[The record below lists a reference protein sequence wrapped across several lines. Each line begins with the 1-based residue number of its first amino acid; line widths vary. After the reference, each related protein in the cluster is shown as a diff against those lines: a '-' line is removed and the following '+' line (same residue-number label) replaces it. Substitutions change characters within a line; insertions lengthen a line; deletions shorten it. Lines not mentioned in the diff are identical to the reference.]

1 QGLLCLFDAVG
12 PCANAVKDSQR
23 TKTTAQTTRVLVC
36 VWGARGLPGRALE
49 AARWYAQLV
58 NEAGGLS
65 PIDQVLQGTVGQG
78 RPVEPSGAMRA
89 ARMGPLRMTT
99 EQDLRR
105 RIAEL
110 EDENQRLRRNEGEC
124 PFRRLAE
131 CLATGAVYI
140 RNGSLWFNS
149 EASRIVG
156 YTPEELTTSEAGFNA
171 LY

>member
-1 QGLLCLFDAVG
+1 
-12 PCANAVKDSQR
+12 
-23 TKTTAQTTRVLVC
+23 
-36 VWGARGLPGRALE
+36 
-49 AARWYAQLV
+49 
-58 NEAGGLS
+58 
-65 PIDQVLQGTVGQG
+65 
-78 RPVEPSGAMRA
+78 MRA

-110 EDENQRLRRNEGEC
+110 EDENLRLRRNDGEC

-131 CLATGAVYI
+131 RLATGAVYI

-149 EASRIVG
+149 EASRIMG

-171 LY
+171 LYAGRLEASRAHYEAHRRESTPGPRRFIMRHKSGEDRHVEVHGFTEGDVELWLIRDVSEEARQA